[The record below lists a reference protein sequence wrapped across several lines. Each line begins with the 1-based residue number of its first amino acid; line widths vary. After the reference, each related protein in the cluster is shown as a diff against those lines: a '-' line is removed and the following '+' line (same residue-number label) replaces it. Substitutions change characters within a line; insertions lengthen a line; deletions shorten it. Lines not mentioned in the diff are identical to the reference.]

1 MRIVGYIENPEY
13 KISILHMNLRYAI
26 KFENE
31 GLEQTFKIRESEV
44 IRNAEDVKSLVDE
57 NILASVKNIFSQM
70 EDTRLKLLTRSIS
83 DLDEFEEVI

>member
-44 IRNAEDVKSLVDE
+44 IRNAEDVESLVDE